1 MFRWT
6 ALALGLVLTSAPA
19 SASGPWVVYFE
30 FDRASLTSENELI
43 LEQAA
48 EWLLDRGVQTLIVE
62 AGADRAG
69 PQSYNLELSRRR
81 ALAIRS
87 ALVRRGFREDKI
99 ELRVLGESRPLI
111 QTLDG
116 VAARDN
122 RYGMFSPKG
131 WRAQ

>member
-48 EWLLDRGVQTLIVE
+48 EWLLDRGLKTLIVE

-69 PQSYNLELSRRR
+69 PQSYNLELSGRR

-99 ELRVLGESRPLI
+99 ELRVLGEARPLI
-111 QTLDG
+111 QTPDG

-122 RYGMFSPKG
+122 RYGMFSPKA